1 MDNLWYKFLDLYS
14 GSYTQK
20 ILIEALDLLN
30 QLWPYLVAGIVLSSL
45 VKVFVSRQAI
55 AGIFTGRRNAMTIV
69 LAALLGV
76 LSPLGS
82 YIIIPLSAA
91 LFVVGIPLPVLMALM
106 VSSPIIN
113 PNLFFLTA
121 GAMGYEMAVM
131 RVVSAFL
138 LGVTAGYL
146 TQFLIRRKKLTPEA
160 ILRSSPDLEA
170 WIQTEQDISFKA
182 FFRDLYRMTRYVSK
196 YFFLAIVLA
205 AAIKILVNP
214 YYVVRFLSEN
224 SFLSVLITTGA
235 GVPFY
240 VCGGAAIPVVQQL
253 SELGLP
259 DGAVLAFFISG
270 PVTKIANIAMMQSA
284 FKKNILS
291 IYLITGIG
299 GAAILGLIYTLFK

>member
-20 ILIEALDLLN
+20 ILIEALDLLH
-30 QLWPYLVAGIVLSSL
+30 QLWPYLVVGIILSSL

-55 AGIFTGRRNAMTIV
+55 AGIFTSKRNNITII

-91 LFVVGIPLPVLMALM
+91 LLVVGIPMPVLMALM

-121 GAMGYEMAVM
+121 GAMGYEMAIM
-131 RVVSAFL
+131 RVFSAFL
-138 LGVTAGYL
+138 LGVSAGYL
-146 TQFLIRRKKLTPEA
+146 TQFLIRKKKIDPES
-160 ILRSSPDLEA
+160 ILKSSPDLKA
-170 WIQTEQDISFKA
+170 WIQTEQDISFKV
-182 FFRDLYRMTRYVSK
+182 FFSDLYRMTRYVSK

-214 YYVVRFLSEN
+214 YYVVRFLSDN

-253 SELGLP
+253 SELGLS

-270 PVTKIANIAMMQSA
+270 PVTKVANIAMMQSA

-299 GAAILGLIYTLFK
+299 GALIIGLIYTLFK

>member
-55 AGIFTGRRNAMTIV
+55 AAIFTGRRNAMTIV

-146 TQFLIRRKKLTPEA
+146 TQFLIRKKKLTPEA

-253 SELGLP
+253 SELGLS